1 MQTLL
6 IEDRGHARC
15 ITLNRPQQR
24 NAMSLQMVEEL
35 LQQLEAAETDRNLRA
50 LVLRGSGGHFCA
62 GGDIADMLSAQQ
74 RAADGDSDAF
84 YNMNRRFGEL
94 LCRFNDTHLVV
105 IAALE
110 GAVMGGGFGLA
121 CIADLC
127 LAAHSARFS
136 LPETRLGLPP
146 AQIAPFVAAR
156 LGQFQARRL
165 ALGGRAIDAAEAAR
179 IGLVHQLA
187 DNSADLET
195 ALDEQLQAIRA
206 CAPAA
211 LATTKQLLRNT
222 ATASDRESLSSL
234 LDSAARDFARA
245 IAGEGREGAQAF
257 IEKRPPD
264 WDKAPQG
271 KQS

>member
-1 MQTLL
+1 MQTL
-6 IEDRGHARC
+6 IVEDRGHARC

-35 LQQLEAAETDRNLRA
+35 LQQLEAAEAAAETDKNLRA

-62 GGDIADMLSAQQ
+62 GGDIADMLDAQQ
-74 RAADGDSDAF
+74 RAADGDREAF
-84 YNMNRRFGEL
+84 YSMNRRFGEL

-105 IAALE
+105 VAALE

-127 LAAHSARFS
+127 LAADSARFS

-187 DNSADLET
+187 DSSAALET
-195 ALDEQLQAIRA
+195 LLDEQLRAIRA

-211 LATTKQLLRNT
+211 LATTKQLLRDT
-222 ATASDRESLSSL
+222 ARASDSESLNGL
-234 LDSAARDFARA
+234 LDSAAHNFARA
-245 IAGEGREGAQAF
+245 IAGEGREGMQAF
-257 IEKRPPD
+257 IEKRQPD
-264 WDKAPQG
+264 WDREP
-271 KQS
+271 